1 MVGSADIA
9 AAVREA
15 IPRAAVELRPDIL
28 AAMEAAV
35 ERERSPR
42 ARAVL
47 GQLVRNAA
55 IAGDDRV
62 PICQDTGYV
71 WVLIEVGADQCVCG
85 DLQEAVDAAVA
96 DAYTSAGLRASL
108 ARDAFTDRENTGFN
122 TPAFLD
128 IVTRPGP
135 GVTVHMML
143 KGGGS
148 DNASALRMLA
158 PGEGEEGV
166 RRFVLEA
173 VAAKAASACP
183 PLVVGVGV
191 GSTFDKVGMLAKK
204 ALLRPVGEPHP
215 DSHVAVFEAELLDE
229 VNGLGIG
236 PGGLGG
242 DTTALAVHVL
252 TAPAHIAALPVA
264 VNVGCCAVRSA
275 SIEIR

>member
-1 MVGSADIA
+1 MIGSAQIA

-35 ERERSPR
+35 ERERSPL
-42 ARAVL
+42 AREAL

-62 PICQDTGYV
+62 PLCQDTGYV

-85 DLQEAVDAAVA
+85 DLQEAIDAAVA
-96 DAYTSAGLRASL
+96 DSYASAGLRASL

-128 IVTRPGP
+128 IATRPGP
-135 GVTVHMML
+135 GVTVHVML

-148 DNASALRMLA
+148 DNASALQMLR

-166 RRFVLEA
+166 RRFVIEA

-191 GSTFDKVGMLAKK
+191 GTTFDKVGTLAKK
-204 ALLRPVGEPHP
+204 ALLRTVGESHP
-215 DSHVAVFEAELLDE
+215 DAHVAEFEAELLAE
-229 VNGLGIG
+229 VNALGIG

-275 SIEIR
+275 SIEIG